1 MLTRPTCVIR
11 FSMSTSVPLT
21 SGTGD
26 ARDMIKEAK
35 RAKMKSARR
44 AIVCVTSKG
53 TKLLAG
59 RGQDTGSRTRNFKG
73 RILGVFYTWSSAV
86 TQIVLEDASNLP
98 GGWTGYGI
106 PNGGPGGAWKHSGM
120 SPTRKGTI

>member
-26 ARDMIKEAK
+26 ARDIIKEAK
-35 RAKMKSARR
+35 RTKMKSARR

-59 RGQDTGSRTRNFKG
+59 RGQDTGSRTRNFKR

-86 TQIVLEDASNLP
+86 TQSSYSKTHLIRRE
-98 GGWTGYGI
+98 
-106 PNGGPGGAWKHSGM
+106 GGPVMGFPMGVRVAPGSTLG
-120 SPTRKGTI
+120 